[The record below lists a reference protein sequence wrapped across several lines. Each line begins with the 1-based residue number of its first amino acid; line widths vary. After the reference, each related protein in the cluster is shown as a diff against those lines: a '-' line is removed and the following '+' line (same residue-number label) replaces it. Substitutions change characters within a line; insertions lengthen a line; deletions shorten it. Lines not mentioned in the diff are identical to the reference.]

1 MTTMT
6 ATTPG
11 LTGAL
16 RRLYVVRFGF
26 AVVWAGLL
34 ATTRTELG
42 VLAAILLV
50 LYPLFDVA
58 AAFVD
63 ISSSRSRELIV
74 NIAVSALAVIG
85 LGIAVASGIPAVLR
99 VWVAWAV
106 LAGLVQL
113 FVGLRRRALGG
124 QIPMILSGG
133 ISVLAGSGFIRM
145 ASQDHPSLINLAGYA
160 LLGGIF
166 FLISAIRLGR
176 SAAGRP

>member
-34 ATTRTELG
+34 ATTARELG

-50 LYPLFDVA
+50 LYPLFDLA

-74 NIAVSALAVIG
+74 NIAFSALAVIG
-85 LGIAVASGIPAVLR
+85 LGVAVASGSPAVLR
-99 VWVAWAV
+99 VWGAWAV

-133 ISVLAGSGFIRM
+133 VSVLAGSGFIKM
-145 ASQDHPSLINLAGYA
+145 AGQDHPSLINLAGYA

-176 SAAGRP
+176 SAAGRS